1 MGNSESVIENN
12 SHEKNFYNIKYNWI
26 TSYPLIEYDLLNLD
40 NLSKILP
47 NYKNNLSQ
55 YIDLRVNSP
64 PILDIRTIPIHPIA
78 SVCSMLN
85 FQLIKCKLPIF
96 PPSRLFIYHN
106 CGYFPNVESLLS
118 FDTIFKSIEK
128 FGFCSEIDLE
138 YSEDNLIN
146 TPTNLNYKVAEAF
159 KFINI
164 YRVDNS
170 LEIIKIL
177 LQNEMPLLLGI
188 VLYYD
193 LKKIVDKMWLPD
205 LSIDKRIGGI
215 TALLVGYIDERKDF
229 ILQFSYGKTF
239 GLSGYVTIPY
249 EYVLNKLFVPEI
261 YYIDL
266 NKNRIEGFI
275 NQRREVISLQDKI
288 NKKPKKKYDDVQTLF
303 S

>member
-1 MGNSESVIENN
+1 MGNSESIKNN
-12 SHEKNFYNIKYNWI
+12 SHEKILYNIKYNWV
-26 TSYPLIEYDLLNLD
+26 TSYPLIEYELLKLD
-40 NLSKILP
+40 NLNKILT
-47 NYKNNLSQ
+47 NYTNNLSK
-55 YIDLRVNSP
+55 YIDLRVNLP
-64 PILDIRTIPIHPIA
+64 PILDIKTIPIHPIA

-85 FQLIKCKLPIF
+85 YQLIKSKLPIF

-106 CGYFPNVESLLS
+106 CGYFPNIKSLLS
-118 FDTIFKSIEK
+118 FDTIFKSIKK
-128 FGFCSEIDLE
+128 FGFCSEIDME
-138 YSEDNLIN
+138 YSEENLLN
-146 TPTNLNYKVAEAF
+146 SPTNINYKVGEAF

-164 YRVDNS
+164 YRVDTN
-170 LEIIKIL
+170 LELIKIL

-205 LSIDKRIGGI
+205 LSIDKRVGGI
-215 TALLVGYIDERKDF
+215 TALLVGYIDEREDF

-249 EYVLNKLFVPEI
+249 EYVLNKLLVPEI
-261 YYIDL
+261 HYIDL

-275 NQRREVISLQDKI
+275 NQRREVVSLQDQI
-288 NKKPKKKYDDVQTLF
+288 NKKPVDKYDNVQTLF